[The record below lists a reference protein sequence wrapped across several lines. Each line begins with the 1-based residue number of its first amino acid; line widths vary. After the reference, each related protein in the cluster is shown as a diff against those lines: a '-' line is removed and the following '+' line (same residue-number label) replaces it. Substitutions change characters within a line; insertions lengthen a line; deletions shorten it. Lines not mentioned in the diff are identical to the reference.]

1 MKKKVQTKEEPSIQE
16 YNEKK
21 EEKELMVEKLKRKGI
36 GVVFQNNTPMLSRRM
51 ILSWWKRACAHLAHS
66 DTDIRKDRRLTCLFF
81 TILQICCKP

>member
-36 GVVFQNNTPMLSRRM
+36 GVVFQNNTPMFNVKS
-51 ILSWWKRACAHLAHS
+51 K
-66 DTDIRKDRRLTCLFF
+66 DDIKLVEESMRPFGSFGYRC
-81 TILQICCKP
+81 

>member
-36 GVVFQNNTPMLSRRM
+36 GVVFQNNTPMFNVKS
-51 ILSWWKRACAHLAHS
+51 K
-66 DTDIRKDRRLTCLFF
+66 DDIKLVEESMRPFGSFGFRY
-81 TILQICCKP
+81 

>member
-36 GVVFQNNTPMLSRRM
+36 GVVFQNNTPMFNVKS
-51 ILSWWKRACAHLAHS
+51 K
-66 DTDIRKDRRLTCLFF
+66 DDIKLVEESMCPFGSFGYRY
-81 TILQICCKP
+81 

>member
-36 GVVFQNNTPMLSRRM
+36 GVVFQNNTPMFNVKS
-51 ILSWWKRACAHLAHS
+51 K
-66 DTDIRKDRRLTCLFF
+66 DDIKLVEESMRPLGSFGYRY
-81 TILQICCKP
+81 